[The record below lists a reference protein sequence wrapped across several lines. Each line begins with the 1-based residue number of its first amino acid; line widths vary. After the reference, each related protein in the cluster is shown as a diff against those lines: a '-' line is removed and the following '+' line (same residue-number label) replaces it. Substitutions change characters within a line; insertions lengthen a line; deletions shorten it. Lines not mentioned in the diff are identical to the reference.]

1 MKPTHQLTRDEL
13 KAKLPAEVEQAL
25 DQLLDWKDKTPSPTL
40 TQIED
45 AVLAMRKRISEQA
58 ANELIANH
66 EARYASD
73 IPICEK
79 CGQPMR
85 HKGARDN
92 QVESRAGS
100 LQMRRTYFY
109 CPACQQGTF
118 PPG

>member
-1 MKPTHQLTRDEL
+1 MKPTHQLTREEL
-13 KAKLPAEVEQAL
+13 KAKLLAEVEHAL
-25 DQLLDWKDKTPSPTL
+25 DQLLDWKDKTPNPTL

-66 EARYASD
+66 EAQYPVN
-73 IPICEK
+73 IPRCEK

-85 HKGARDN
+85 HKGERDN
-92 QVESRAGS
+92 QVESRVGS
-100 LQMRRTYFY
+100 LHTRRTYYY
-109 CPACQQGTF
+109 CPTCQQGTF